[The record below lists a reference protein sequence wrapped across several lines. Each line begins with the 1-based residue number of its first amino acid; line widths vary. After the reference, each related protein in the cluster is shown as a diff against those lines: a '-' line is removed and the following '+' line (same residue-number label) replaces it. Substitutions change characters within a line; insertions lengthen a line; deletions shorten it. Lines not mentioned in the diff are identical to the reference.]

1 LIDKVDENEAGRLA
15 DEVIKGASLVRE
27 PPREQTVLAARVHLA
42 NLEMMRREK
51 ANAIAIDCIAGHKDM
66 GGGGYPCIS
75 FSKLNDQGLYGV
87 CEADTDSA
95 VTMMMVTSFSG
106 KPGFITDPV
115 FDLSENEVHHL
126 HCTSATAMQ
135 GVGGP
140 GFPYILRGYPYSG
153 DINATCIQ
161 VLFGGRGPITL
172 AKFSGPQVLFVSTG
186 EVMGNIDV
194 DRGCRNKMRTR
205 VSDAQKLLRNWSLVN
220 IATDQ
225 RPARSWDFR
234 QETMEG
240 LHRVVFYGDHVEMIE
255 RLGRL
260 TGFRVF
266 HEL

>member
-1 LIDKVDENEAGRLA
+1 
-15 DEVIKGASLVRE
+15 
-27 PPREQTVLAARVHLA
+27 
-42 NLEMMRREK
+42 M
-51 ANAIAIDCIAGHKDM
+51 
-66 GGGGYPCIS
+66 
-75 FSKLNDQGLYGV
+75 
-87 CEADTDSA
+87 
-95 VTMMMVTSFSG
+95 TMIMVTSFSG

-115 FDLSENEVHHL
+115 FDISENEVHHL

-140 GFPYILRGYPYSG
+140 GSPYVLRGYPYSG

-161 VLFGGRGPITL
+161 VLFDGQGPVTV
-172 AKFSGPQVLFVSTG
+172 AKFSGPQVLLVSTG

-225 RPARSWDFR
+225 RPARAWDFR